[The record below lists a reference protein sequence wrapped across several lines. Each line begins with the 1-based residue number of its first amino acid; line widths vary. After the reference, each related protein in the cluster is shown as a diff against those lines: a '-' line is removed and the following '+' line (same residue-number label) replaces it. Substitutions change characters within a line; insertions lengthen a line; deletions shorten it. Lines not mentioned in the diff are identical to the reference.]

1 MKRFFVRL
9 VDYFYIPQIKKFV
22 PLHTFRYAIVG
33 GLNLALNSL
42 IYFLSFHFL
51 LRKTDTLILGFV
63 TISAPV
69 MAFGVTL
76 IITSFTG
83 FWLTRAIAFGGTK
96 LRGRTQMFR
105 YYQIVL
111 LNVLINYFGIKLLVE
126 ALGFYPTPS
135 NLLLQMVTVVV
146 SYTGAKYYIFR

>member
-1 MKRFFVRL
+1 MKIFLTRL
-9 VDYFYIPQIKKFV
+9 IDYLYIPQIKKIV
-22 PLHTFRYAIVG
+22 PLHTFRYAMVG

-42 IYFLSFHFL
+42 VYFLSFHFL
-51 LRKTDTLILGFV
+51 LRKADTSIFGIV

-69 MAFGVTL
+69 MAFGITL
-76 IITSFTG
+76 VLTSLTG
-83 FWLTRAIAFGGTK
+83 FWLTRAVAFGEAK

-135 NLLLQMVTVVV
+135 NLFLQMITVVV
-146 SYTGAKYYIFR
+146 SYTGAKYYTFR